1 MQSFDSAVTRLCS
14 NSTNTGVFLV
24 FTDSPFIL
32 VGKNSDACVVQSRS
46 DCSKIRW
53 TSGNRLLVSG
63 VKKCLG
69 AQGKSVGSSISQ
81 YDCDDKSSLQK
92 WECRNG
98 TLLALMNSKYY
109 MTLKPDKSL
118 VLSSNLGPNNE
129 FVIRGTGAGA
139 CLRTHRGT
147 LRDEERQWNVFFV
160 ELLTLLLTR

>member
-1 MQSFDSAVTRLCS
+1 MSLEYVNKHGRLS
-14 NSTNTGVFLV
+14 LA

-32 VGKNSDACVVQSRS
+32 VGKNTDACVVQSRS
-46 DCSKIRW
+46 DCTKIRW

-63 VKKCLG
+63 SKKCLG

-81 YDCDDKSSLQK
+81 YDCDKSSLQK

-109 MTLKPDKSL
+109 MALKPDKSL
-118 VLSSNLGPNNE
+118 VLTSNIGPNNE
-129 FVIRGTGAGA
+129 FVIRGTVAGA

-147 LRDEERQWNVFFV
+147 ARDEGRQLNVEPHVLFF
-160 ELLTLLLTR
+160 L